1 MNKDY
6 AVIFKR
12 TGFVEGKGCSL
23 EPIGYVEGTE
33 TIIKGTKYFMIDPS
47 FRMHLLED
55 VVPEED
61 LEEFLK
67 ANKKAKYMGDRSNFS
82 IKYVYGSPLDLKVL
96 KDLIV
101 YNFSYLDGAFPEMSA
116 RALEE
121 SYEDSVNT
129 LKSRY
134 VEALKEYNFYQLV
147 SSDGK
152 VNTFIQRKE
161 PRYQEVSMNGIIPE
175 IITEEVGFEIPEGYD
190 FSGDYSSVYKQIP
203 TEIDIKKIYEE
214 TKEYIKGQDKHILPV
229 LSAINDNLHAELPEE
244 RSNILVCGPTG
255 CGKTAVFKRI
265 ADMVGLPI
273 VIEDSTQFTK
283 AGYVGRDISDVFED
297 LIEAANGD
305 QELAQRGIII
315 IDEIDKKASGRDD
328 SISGVGVLQSM
339 LKLLEGGDYT
349 YEVGNGMV
357 TQLKTFN
364 TLNTTIAFGGAFS
377 GLSELNTPPKTLGFG
392 REDASPK
399 SGSIYDVENLDKYG
413 IPPEFFGRINLLEV
427 FDKLEVETLKDILLN
442 ARINPLDLFVKKMKR
457 YNTEV
462 IITDGYINEVSK
474 EAYRRNTGARGLYTI
489 VKESTKLAQGEIELM
504 NRNISKELTL
514 TPEMVYDNMGY
525 ELKTNIKVKTLKR

>member
-23 EPIGYVEGTE
+23 EPIGYVEGADAT
-33 TIIKGTKYFMIDPS
+33 IKGVKYFMIDPS
-47 FRMHLLED
+47 FRTHLLED

-67 ANKKAKYMGDRSNFS
+67 NNKKAKYMGDRSNFS
-82 IKYVYGSPLDLKVL
+82 IKYVYGSPLDSNVL
-96 KDLIV
+96 KDLII
-101 YNFSYLDGAFPEMSA
+101 YNFSYLENPFPEMSA
-116 RALEE
+116 SALEE
-121 SYEDSVNT
+121 SYGETVGT
-129 LKSRY
+129 LKEKY

-147 SSDGK
+147 NSEGK
-152 VNTFIQRKE
+152 VNTVIQRKE
-161 PRYQEVSMNGIIPE
+161 PRYMGVAMNGIIPE
-175 IITEEVGFEIPEGYD
+175 IITEEIGLEIPADYD
-190 FSGDYSSVYKQIP
+190 FNGDYNDIYKQIP
-203 TEIDIKKIYEE
+203 VDIDIKKIYEE

-305 QELAQRGIII
+305 KDLAQRGIII

-328 SISGVGVLQSM
+328 SVSGVGVLQSM

-349 YEVGNGMV
+349 YEVGNGMS

-392 REDASPK
+392 REEVKVK
-399 SGSIYDVENLDKYG
+399 SDSIYDVDNLDKYG

-442 ARINPLDLFVKKMKR
+442 AKINPLNLFVKKMKR

-462 IITDGYINEVSK
+462 MIMDEYVDEVAK
-474 EAYRRNTGARGLYTI
+474 EAYRRNTGARGLYTVI
-489 VKESTKLAQGEIELM
+489 KESTKLAQGEIELM
-504 NRNISKELTL
+504 NRNIEKELTL
-514 TPEMVYDNMGY
+514 TPEMVYDNTMY